1 VGHVVFPNVQVTE
14 TVISRSDYINLSHK
28 EYSFNVTYILF
39 SIQTTVKSQIF
50 EWNLFSFCWVSWY
63 NSHISQIQMLM
74 KIPLK

>member
-50 EWNLFSFCWVSWY
+50 EWNLFSFC
-63 NSHISQIQMLM
+63 
-74 KIPLK
+74 